1 MKFYNIFLIISVM
14 TLTGYSFSQPNREGV
29 DCPED
34 DCIENMTDMPP
45 GPPDM
50 EDHPGMMKERRMEK
64 MSEEKIGKIMDNM
77 LSKHPDF
84 HKKLTGLKEKHPK
97 IFMRTLN
104 KLRKF
109 VRNEKKGSDEK
120 ADILGIISEEIDI
133 DLLVEKYQFEKDP
146 KRREEIKAELLKMM
160 SASFE
165 KREEMKLEVMNKIQ
179 KNLDKKKAEFSKRK
193 ANKDTIVKEDLEKI
207 LRHHEKMNK
216 EDKNK

>member
-1 MKFYNIFLIISVM
+1 MKFYNILLILSV
-14 TLTGYSFSQPNREGV
+14 LIFSKFAYSQPHAEGIG
-29 DCPED
+29 CPED
-34 DCIENMTDMPP
+34 DCIENMGDFPP

-50 EDHPGMMKERRMEK
+50 DDNPGMMKGRRMEK
-64 MSEEKIGKIMDNM
+64 MSEEKIEKIMENM
-77 LSKHPDF
+77 LSKHPEF
-84 HKKLTGLKEKHPK
+84 HKKLTGLKENHPK
-97 IFMRTLN
+97 IFMRTMH

-109 VRNEKKGSDEK
+109 IRNEKKGPDQK
-120 ADILGIISEEIDI
+120 ADILGIISEEIEI
-133 DLLVEKYQFEKDP
+133 DLLVEKYYFEKDS

-207 LRHHEKMNK
+207 LKHHDKMEKDS
-216 EDKNK
+216 DK